1 MFIAEAALLQAVRDK
16 IVTDL
21 ALTEF
26 QCQVEPDGLLPD
38 YAEKLFIAVSPAGV
52 IAGPRHRSSGG
63 VIDLFI
69 AVKVTVYKR
78 VAEVARDRRRS
89 TFIQLLTGLAPT
101 LEKVTRSLDN
111 NYDVLS
117 SALTIVADIIAGYT
131 PPTEPPAQ
139 ITDNE
144 TGKFPEPFR
153 QFNPEVS
160 ARSVYRD
167 PYDAAQMAGP
177 PADPIVAMAR
187 SITFSGARYMQ
198 VRSTWAQ

>member
-21 ALTEF
+21 ELTEF

-52 IAGPRHRSSGG
+52 GPGPRHRSSGG
-63 VIDLFI
+63 TIDLLI
-69 AVKVTVYKR
+69 NVKVTVYLR
-78 VAEVARDRRRS
+78 VTEVARDKRRS
-89 TFIQLLTGLAPT
+89 VFIKLLTGLAPY
-101 LEKVTRSLDN
+101 LERVTRSLDN
-111 NYDVLS
+111 NYDVINS
-117 SALTIVADIIAGYT
+117 AIQIIADEITALTGSSPAL
-131 PPTEPPAQ
+131 TE
-139 ITDNE
+139 NE

-160 ARSVYRD
+160 ARTVYRD

-198 VRSTWAQ
+198 VRPTWAL